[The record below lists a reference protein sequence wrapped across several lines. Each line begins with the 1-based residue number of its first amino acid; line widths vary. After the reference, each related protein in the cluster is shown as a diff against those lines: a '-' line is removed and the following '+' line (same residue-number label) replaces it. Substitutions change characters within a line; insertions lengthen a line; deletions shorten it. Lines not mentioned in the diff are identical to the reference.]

1 MKQEVV
7 TTDNAKTVEMAAA
20 RRKMKNANA
29 RNILHRFLKNRAA
42 VVASVIMI
50 VFSLMCVFAD
60 YVTIH
65 DYSSANLSAILAK
78 PSAAYWFGTDH
89 LGRDLFSRIV
99 YGGRISLAVGFIAV
113 GIGAFFGCGIG
124 AVSAYKGGRF
134 DLYVM
139 RVLDVFQS
147 IPSMLLAVAISAT
160 LGSGIS
166 NCMIAVGI
174 TNIPRFARVTRASV
188 MTIKEAEYI
197 EAARAL
203 GEKSWKIILRHL
215 LPNSLAPIIVQAS
228 ISMGTGILACSSLS
242 FLGLGV
248 NPPTPEWGSILSEAR
263 NYMYDSTLFVLFP
276 GLAIVISIVSMNLIG
291 DGLRDA
297 LDPRLK

>member
-1 MKQEVV
+1 MTK
-7 TTDNAKTVEMAAA
+7 NPALRAK
-20 RRKMKNANA
+20 KKNTNGSQ
-29 RNILHRFLKNRAA
+29 ILHRYMKNKAA
-42 VVASVIMI
+42 VVAACIMI
-50 VFSLMCVFAD
+50 LF
-60 YVTIH
+60 I
-65 DYSSANLSAILAK
+65 LSAIFADFVTVHDISSTDLSNILAL
-78 PSAAYWFGTDH
+78 PSGTYWLGTDH
-89 LGRDLFSRIV
+89 LGRDLLSRII

-113 GIGAFFGCGIG
+113 GIGLVFGCSIG
-124 AVSAYKGGRF
+124 AVSAYKGGKF

-147 IPSMLLAVAISAT
+147 IPSMLLAIAISAT

-188 MTIKEAEYI
+188 MTIKESEYI

-228 ISMGTGILACSSLS
+228 ISIGSGILACSSLS

-263 NYMYDSTLFVLFP
+263 NYMYDSPLFVVFP
-276 GLAIVISIVSMNLIG
+276 GLAIVISIVCMNLIG

>member
-1 MKQEVV
+1 MTKAPALR
-7 TTDNAKTVEMAAA
+7 AK
-20 RRKMKNANA
+20 KKNTNGSQ
-29 RNILHRFLKNRAA
+29 ILHRYMKNKAA
-42 VVASVIMI
+42 VVAACIMI
-50 VFSLMCVFAD
+50 LF
-60 YVTIH
+60 I
-65 DYSSANLSAILAK
+65 LSAIFADFVTVHDISSTDLSNILAL
-78 PSAAYWFGTDH
+78 PSGTYWLGTDY
-89 LGRDLFSRIV
+89 LGRDLLSRII

-113 GIGAFFGCGIG
+113 GIGLVFGCSIG
-124 AVSAYKGGRF
+124 AVSAYKGGKF

-147 IPSMLLAVAISAT
+147 IPSMLLAIAISAT

-188 MTIKEAEYI
+188 MTIKESEYI

-228 ISMGTGILACSSLS
+228 ISIGSGILACSSLS

-263 NYMYDSTLFVLFP
+263 NYMYDSPLFVVFP
-276 GLAIVISIVSMNLIG
+276 GLAIVISIVCMNLIG

>member
-1 MKQEVV
+1 MTQTQ
-7 TTDNAKTVEMAAA
+7 TTA
-20 RRKMKNANA
+20 RKSRKKDSNGQQILRRYMKNKAA
-29 RNILHRFLKNRAA
+29 VIAA
-42 VVASVIMI
+42 VVMILFILASV
-50 VFSLMCVFAD
+50 F
-60 YVTIH
+60 
-65 DYSSANLSAILAK
+65 ANLITTHDISSTDLTHILST
-78 PSAAYWFGTDH
+78 PSKTYWLGTDH
-89 LGRDLFSRIV
+89 LGRDLFARIV

-113 GIGAFFGCGIG
+113 GIGMFFGCAIG
-124 AVSAYKGGRF
+124 AVSAYRGGKF

-147 IPSMLLAVAISAT
+147 IPSMLLAIAISAT

-188 MTIKEAEYI
+188 MTIKESEFI
-197 EAARAL
+197 EASRAL
-203 GEKSWKIILRHL
+203 GEKSWKIIVRHL

-228 ISMGTGILACSSLS
+228 ISIGSGILACSSLS

-263 NYMYDSTLFVLFP
+263 NYMYDSPLFVVFP
-276 GLAIVISIVSMNLIG
+276 GLAIVISIVCMNLIG

>member
-1 MKQEVV
+1 MTHTEMPAQRTRKK
-7 TTDNAKTVEMAAA
+7 DSNARQIL
-20 RRKMKNANA
+20 RRYMKNKAA
-29 RNILHRFLKNRAA
+29 VIAA
-42 VVASVIMI
+42 VVMI
-50 VFSLMCVFAD
+50 VFILACVFANLIA
-60 YVTIH
+60 VH
-65 DYSSANLSAILAK
+65 DISSTDLSNILAK
-78 PSAAYWFGTDH
+78 PSKTYWLGTDH

-113 GIGAFFGCGIG
+113 GIGMFFGCAIG
-124 AVSAYKGGRF
+124 AVSAYRGGKF
-134 DLYVM
+134 DLYMM

-147 IPSMLLAVAISAT
+147 IPSMLLAIAISAT

-188 MTIKEAEYI
+188 MTIKESEFI
-197 EAARAL
+197 EAAHAL

-228 ISMGTGILACSSLS
+228 ISIGSGILACSSLS

-263 NYMYDSTLFVLFP
+263 NYMYDSPLFVVFP
-276 GLAIVISIVSMNLIG
+276 GLAIVISIVCMNLIG

>member
-1 MKQEVV
+1 MTKAPALR
-7 TTDNAKTVEMAAA
+7 AK
-20 RRKMKNANA
+20 KKNTNGSQ
-29 RNILHRFLKNRAA
+29 ILHRYMKNKAA
-42 VVASVIMI
+42 VVAACIMI
-50 VFSLMCVFAD
+50 LF
-60 YVTIH
+60 I
-65 DYSSANLSAILAK
+65 LSAIFADFVTVHDISSTDLSNILAL
-78 PSAAYWFGTDH
+78 PSGTYWLGTDH
-89 LGRDLFSRIV
+89 LGRDLLSRII

-113 GIGAFFGCGIG
+113 GIGLVFGCSIG
-124 AVSAYKGGRF
+124 AVSAYKGGKF

-147 IPSMLLAVAISAT
+147 IPSMLLAIAISAT

-188 MTIKEAEYI
+188 MTIKESEYI

-228 ISMGTGILACSSLS
+228 ISIGSGILACSSLS

-263 NYMYDSTLFVLFP
+263 NYMYDSPLFVVFP
-276 GLAIVISIVSMNLIG
+276 GLAIVISIVCMNLIG

>member
-1 MKQEVV
+1 MKNM
-7 TTDNAKTVEMAAA
+7 TYTDSGNK
-20 RRKMKNANA
+20 RKKKNANA
-29 RNILHRFLKNRAA
+29 YQIVRRFMRNKAA
-42 VVASVIMI
+42 VVASVVMI
-50 VFSLMCVFAD
+50 IFVLAAIFAD
-60 YVTIH
+60 VVTVH
-65 DYSSANLSAILAK
+65 DYSSTDLSNILQN
-78 PSAAYWFGTDH
+78 PSKTYWLGTDH

-113 GIGAFFGCGIG
+113 GIGAVFGCSIG
-124 AVSAYKGGRF
+124 AISAYRGGKF

-147 IPSMLLAVAISAT
+147 TPSMLLAIAISAT

-188 MTIKEAEYI
+188 MTIKESEYV

-203 GEKSWKIILRHL
+203 GEKSWKIILKHL

-228 ISMGTGILACSSLS
+228 ISIGTGILACSSLS

-248 NPPTPEWGSILSEAR
+248 NPPTP
-263 NYMYDSTLFVLFP
+263 
-276 GLAIVISIVSMNLIG
+276 
-291 DGLRDA
+291 
-297 LDPRLK
+297 

>member
-1 MKQEVV
+1 MNKEKSI
-7 TTDNAKTVEMAAA
+7 ASSS
-20 RRKMKNANA
+20 RRKKQNSNSVQVFRRFMKN
-29 RNILHRFLKNRAA
+29 KAA

-50 VFSLMCVFAD
+50 VFVLAAIFAD
-60 YVTIH
+60 YITLH
-65 DYSSANLSAILAK
+65 DVSSTDLTNLLQP
-78 PSAAYWFGTDH
+78 PSKTYWLGTDH
-89 LGRDLFSRIV
+89 LGRDLYSRIV

-113 GIGAFFGCGIG
+113 GIGAIFGCSIG
-124 AVSAYKGGRF
+124 AVSAYRGGKF
-134 DLYVM
+134 DLYIM

-147 IPSMLLAVAISAT
+147 IPSMLLAIAISAT

-188 MTIKEAEYI
+188 MTIKESEYI

-203 GEKSWKIILRHL
+203 GEKSWKIILKHL

-228 ISMGTGILACSSLS
+228 ISIGTGILACSSLS

-248 NPPTPEWGSILSEAR
+248 SPPTPEWGSILSEAR
-263 NYMYDSTLFVLFP
+263 NYMYDSVLFVLFP
-276 GLAIVISIVSMNLIG
+276 GLAIVISIVCMNLIG

>member
-1 MKQEVV
+1 MAKKNDLRSQKKSSNGKQILRRYMKNKAAV
-7 TTDNAKTVEMAAA
+7 AAA
-20 RRKMKNANA
+20 
-29 RNILHRFLKNRAA
+29 
-42 VVASVIMI
+42 VIML
-50 VFSLMCVFAD
+50 VFLFAAIFAD
-60 YVTIH
+60 LITVH
-65 DYSSANLSAILAK
+65 DISATDLNSILAR
-78 PSAAYWFGTDH
+78 PSKDYWLGTDH

-113 GIGAFFGCGIG
+113 GIGLIFGCGIG
-124 AVSAYKGGRF
+124 AVSAYKGGKF

-147 IPSMLLAVAISAT
+147 IPSMLLAIAISAT

-228 ISMGTGILACSSLS
+228 ISIGSGILACSSLS

-263 NYMYDSTLFVLFP
+263 NYMYDSPLFVVFP
-276 GLAIVISIVSMNLIG
+276 GLAIVISIVCMNLIG